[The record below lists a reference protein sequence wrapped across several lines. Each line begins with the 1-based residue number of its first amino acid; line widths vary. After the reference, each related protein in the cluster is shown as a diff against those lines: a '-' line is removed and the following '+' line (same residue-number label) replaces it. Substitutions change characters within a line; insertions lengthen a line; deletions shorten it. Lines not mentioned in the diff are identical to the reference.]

1 MILQMSTLTFCTTIC
16 IMKEVESAANS
27 DWYIRLKIATS
38 SKIHSNVSDAI
49 IIVIIVMLA
58 MKLEYIKHRK

>member
-1 MILQMSTLTFCTTIC
+1 MSTLTFCTTIC
-16 IMKEVESAANS
+16 IMKEVEGAANS

-49 IIVIIVMLA
+49 MNNSNNSYA
-58 MKLEYIKHRK
+58 CNEA

>member
-1 MILQMSTLTFCTTIC
+1 
-16 IMKEVESAANS
+16 MKVLEGAANS
-27 DWYIRLKIATS
+27 DWYIRSKIATS

>member
-1 MILQMSTLTFCTTIC
+1 
-16 IMKEVESAANS
+16 MKVEEGAANS
-27 DWYIRLKIATS
+27 DWYIRLKTATW